1 MLHCSRERRM
11 DPRSH
16 ANGAAAS
23 IGARRLSPTLLCQS
37 LPACSK
43 PGGATVKPDDFYV
56 LYG

>member
-1 MLHCSRERRM
+1 MECVG
-11 DPRSH
+11 PQSH
-16 ANGAAAS
+16 ANCAAAS
-23 IGARRLSPTLLCQS
+23 IGAQHVSLTLLCES